1 LIGLLRLGRI
11 FLRHLRPFA
20 AHPTPRIRSFGEY
33 RPVWKSSRSWRER
46 SSGSNTFVDPA
57 PLVRWAFGDSYP
69 ASALTD
75 AVNNKTLFMNWFQ
88 ETVVKSVP
96 DTRSDSLFIYV
107 GSTADP
113 TERNQ
118 YSG

>member
-1 LIGLLRLGRI
+1 MLLNITYPILISKEQTKLVRKPFYADYAAVHDGRI
-11 FLRHLRPFA
+11 P
-20 AHPTPRIRSFGEY
+20 
-33 RPVWKSSRSWRER
+33 
-46 SSGSNTFVDPA
+46 FVDPA

-75 AVNNKTLFMNWFQ
+75 AVNNKTLFRNWFQ
-88 ETVVKSVP
+88 ETVVKSAP
-96 DTRSDSLFIYV
+96 ETCSDSLFIYV

-118 YSG
+118 YNG